1 MSLIQVSGSRWWKVD
16 FHAHSPMSF
25 DFGAEEGKRAQ
36 VETTIEDWILSYMA
50 AGIDALVVTDHNSH
64 LGIDE
69 ARRVVNELRASA
81 SSEFRELVILAGA
94 ELTVDGGYHLL
105 AVFDSETPGETVNGL
120 IHTCK
125 FRGERGTSDET
136 TSLSFEEVIE
146 AISEVGGIAIPAHAD
161 GPRGYFK
168 HDPRNRASIVKAGR
182 VFAAEATTTDGA
194 RRIADLGWTPILG
207 SDAHHLDASGAPDQ
221 SLAKFPGSHF
231 SWVKMETPN
240 LAGLKLALTD
250 GSTSVL
256 LSSAHSGDP
265 NLFGHSV
272 IEQLTVSAD
281 GESVTHTF
289 SPWMNAVIGGR
300 GVGKSTVMELARLA
314 LGRFDDLPD
323 QLRRDQAWFS
333 PDPARPGETKF
344 WNASTEIEVL
354 YRRSNRLHRIT
365 WRGNAPGSSQIEV
378 WENEKWTA
386 QEGAARDRFPVLLNS
401 QKQIYET
408 AKDPQ
413 HLLKLIDAQPQV
425 DFPGWF
431 ARFQE
436 LAAAFRTERSEVA
449 ALKEKIGGHGRLS
462 GELADIQSELD
473 ILSGLKNSPEIQ
485 ELNRLI
491 REDEARSEQDDA
503 VDRFI
508 EAVGGAI
515 DRLPSQ
521 EELVDVDEAGNDE
534 EQRSWPAELD
544 WEKALEEAKNSVGL
558 SIAKLK
564 EAQGIWLKVMPSSP
578 RTARI
583 LELRAGLMPVEADGV
598 AASDADD
605 YLLETDDE
613 KFTRLSARKAEVGR
627 LLRDIDA
634 ARGLLSSAQ
643 ATSDTTL
650 SLIRDHRSALTERR
664 KDLVKTLAGD
674 DLKLAVFAQAE
685 NSLAVDLR
693 RLMNKPT
700 SFDLVF
706 GDDGLTSALKVNR
719 KNPAYV
725 TALEAFKHL
734 LKEVQRDG
742 KKSVQLASA
751 GITPDARFFLHLET
765 LDANQFEVE
774 VDLWFPEDLLSV
786 THKPEGEGNFRD
798 LSEGSPGQKTA
809 ALLALVLQ
817 VGNDPLLLDQPEDD
831 LDNKLIYDLVVRTLK
846 RIKTRRQV
854 IVVTHNAN
862 VVVNADAEK
871 VLIMEHAPLPKAA
884 VVGSIQN
891 EDIRQS
897 ICLIMEGGT
906 EAFEARYQRLLH

>member
-1 MSLIQVSGSRWWKVD
+1 MPGSRWWKVD

-25 DFGAEEGKRAQ
+25 DFGAEEGKRAR

-50 AGIDALVVTDHNSH
+50 AGIDALVVADHNSH
-64 LGIDE
+64 LAIDS
-69 ARRVVNELRASA
+69 ARLAVDELRASG
-81 SSEFRELVILAGA
+81 STNFRELVILAGA

-105 AVFDSETPGETVNGL
+105 AVFDSATPGETVNGL

-136 TSLSFEEVIE
+136 TSLSFEQVID
-146 AISEVGGIAIPAHAD
+146 AITELGGLAIPAHAD

-168 HDPRNRASIVKAGR
+168 HDERNRAGIVKAGK
-182 VFAAEATTTDGA
+182 VLAAEATTMDGA
-194 RRIADLGWTPILG
+194 KRITELGWTPILG
-207 SDAHHLDASGAPDQ
+207 SDAHHLDASGATDQ
-221 SLAKFPGSHF
+221 AMAKFPGSHF

-250 GSTSVL
+250 GATSVL
-256 LSSAHSGDP
+256 LSSAYSGDP
-265 NLFGHSV
+265 NLFSHNV

-281 GESVTHTF
+281 GKKVIHTF

-314 LGRFDDLPD
+314 LGRFNDLPD

-333 PDPARPGETKF
+333 PDPARVGDTKF

-354 YRRSNRLHRIT
+354 YRKSNRLHRIT
-365 WRGNAPGSSQIEV
+365 WRGSAPASSQIEV
-378 WENEKWTA
+378 WESEGWA
-386 QEGAARDRFPVLLNS
+386 SQEGAARDRFPVLLNS

-436 LAAAFRTERSEVA
+436 LAAAFKTERSEVA

-462 GELADIQSELD
+462 GELADIQNELD
-473 ILSGLKNSPEIQ
+473 ILSNLKNSPEIQ
-485 ELNRLI
+485 ELNRLV
-491 REDEARSEQDDA
+491 REDDARSEQDGA

-508 EAVGGAI
+508 EAVEGAI
-515 DRLPSQ
+515 DQLPSQ
-521 EELVDVDEAGNDE
+521 DEIAEIAEAGNDE
-534 EQRSWPAELD
+534 EQLSWPAERD
-544 WEKALEEAKNSVGL
+544 WEKSLEEAKSSVGV

-564 EAQGIWLKVMPSSP
+564 EAQEAWLAAVPSSP

-583 LELRAGLMPVEADGV
+583 LELRSRLMPLEADG
-598 AASDADD
+598 AAGSDMDD
-605 YLLETDDE
+605 HLMETDDE
-613 KFTRLSARKAEVGR
+613 KFTRLSARKTEVGR
-627 LLRDIDA
+627 LLRDIDK
-634 ARGLLSSAQ
+634 ARGLLSTAE
-643 ATSDTTL
+643 AAAGTSL
-650 SLIRDHRSALTERR
+650 SSIRDHRSTLTERR
-664 KDLVKTLAGD
+664 RDLVKTLAGV
-674 DLKLAVFAQAE
+674 DLKLSVFAQADD
-685 NSLAVDLR
+685 SLGVDLR

-700 SFDLVF
+700 SFDQVF
-706 GDDGLTSALKVNR
+706 GDDGLTSALKMNR

-725 TALEAFKHL
+725 TALEAFKQL

-742 KKSVQLASA
+742 KKSAQLAAA
-751 GITPDARFFLHLET
+751 GIALDARFFQHLET
-765 LDANQFEVE
+765 LDPIQFEVD

-786 THKPEGEGNFRD
+786 THKPEGEGNFKD

-871 VLIMEHAPLPKAA
+871 VLVMEHAPLPKAA
-884 VVGSIQN
+884 LVGSIQN